1 MNSMFPPE
9 DGCGEEN
16 KSKTN
21 RTAPSAIDRVTH
33 DIVNQLSIICL
44 CCCELRHSLAEKLL
58 ANQLDDLGKIEVAV
72 QEAAKMIQTL
82 KTNLQDYE
90 RAPKK
95 LASVL
100 TRVEAPDSVYTIVYH
115 PELRR

>member
-1 MNSMFPPE
+1 MNPMFPLE
-9 DGCGEEN
+9 TMRGEKIE
-16 KSKTN
+16 KK
-21 RTAPSAIDRVTH
+21 APPSDIDRVTH

-58 ANQLDDLGKIEVAV
+58 ANQLDELGRIEVAV

-82 KTNLQDYE
+82 KTNLQDDE
-90 RAPKK
+90 RASKK
-95 LASVL
+95 LAVL
-100 TRVEAPDSVYTIVYH
+100 TRVEPPDSLYPIVYH

>member
-9 DGCGEEN
+9 NRRGEKNLPKASSSTIEH
-16 KSKTN
+16 
-21 RTAPSAIDRVTH
+21 VTH

-58 ANQLDDLGKIEVAV
+58 AHQLDELGKIEVAV

-82 KTNLQDYE
+82 KTNLQDDE
-90 RAPKK
+90 RASKK
-95 LASVL
+95 LAVL
-100 TRVEAPDSVYTIVYH
+100 TRVEPPDSLYPIVYH